1 MMKIIRRTDPM
12 ILKHYKIPCIRTGL
26 FLNAMLIVAN
36 LALFSSCRKDID
48 ERIKECYNANDTIIN
63 LSDLYPEEWDTVY
76 YFTNACNLDEVE
88 KRIGPVIRRLY
99 GDVGD
104 RILILNR
111 NQKIRDNSH
120 LNEVGCYK
128 EYFPNYGQKIE
139 GSVFVFRNEPPII
152 AIPREKANFL
162 IRKIDDNTFWV
173 IHQEKGTKNDSLDSK

>member
-1 MMKIIRRTDPM
+1 MITRTVPM
-12 ILKHYKIPCIRTGL
+12 IVKHYKIPCIRTGL

-88 KRIGPVIRRLY
+88 KRVGPVIRRLY
-99 GDVGD
+99 SDIGD
-104 RILILNR
+104 RILILNK
-111 NQKIRDNSH
+111 NQKVKDNSH
-120 LNEVGCYK
+120 LNEVVCYK
-128 EYFPNYGQKIE
+128 EYFPNYGQKNE
-139 GSVFVFRNEPPII
+139 GSVFVFRNRPPIV

-162 IRKIDDNTFWV
+162 IRKIDDKTFWV
-173 IHQEKGTKNDSLDSK
+173 IHHEEETQKDSLDSK

>member
-1 MMKIIRRTDPM
+1 M
-12 ILKHYKIPCIRTGL
+12 KHYKIPCVRIFF
-26 FLNAMLIVAN
+26 FLSAMLVVAS
-36 LALFSSCRKDID
+36 LILFSSCSKDID

-76 YFTNACNLDEVE
+76 YFTSACNLDEMERRV
-88 KRIGPVIRRLY
+88 GSVIRKLY
-99 GDVGD
+99 GDVGS

-111 NQKIRDNSH
+111 NKKVKDNSH
-120 LNEVGCYK
+120 LNEVVCYK

-139 GSVFVFRNEPPII
+139 GSVFVFRNRQPIV

-173 IHQEKGTKNDSLDSK
+173 IYQEDETQTQESRGPTP

>member
-88 KRIGPVIRRLY
+88 KRVGPVIRRLY
-99 GDVGD
+99 SDIGD
-104 RILILNR
+104 RILILNK
-111 NQKIRDNSH
+111 NQKVKDNSH
-120 LNEVGCYK
+120 LNEVVCYK
-128 EYFPNYGQKIE
+128 EYFPNYGQKID
-139 GSVFVFRNEPPII
+139 GSVFVFKNRPSIV

-162 IRKIDDNTFWV
+162 IRKIDDKTFYV

>member
-1 MMKIIRRTDPM
+1 MRRIIIR
-12 ILKHYKIPCIRTGL
+12 
-26 FLNAMLIVAN
+26 FLYVPIA
-36 LALFSSCRKDID
+36 ALVSLLSSCSKDID

-76 YFTNACNLDEVE
+76 YFTNACNLEMAETRV
-88 KRIGPVIRRLY
+88 GPVIRRLY

-120 LNEVGCYK
+120 LNEVVCYK

-139 GSVFVFRNEPPII
+139 GSVFVFRNRPPII

-173 IHQEKGTKNDSLDSK
+173 IHQEEKTQRCQGRSRDI